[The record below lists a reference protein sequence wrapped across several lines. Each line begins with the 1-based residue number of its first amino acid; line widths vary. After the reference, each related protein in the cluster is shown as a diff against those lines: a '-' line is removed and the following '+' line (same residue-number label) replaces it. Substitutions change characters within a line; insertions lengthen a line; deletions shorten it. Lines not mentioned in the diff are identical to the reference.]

1 MPALRVHK
9 PDVHLSLSAMLVDAY
24 RADPLDELICAVSDT
39 NYSTLFHL
47 IPAALAVL
55 RVAAEIEPEPAEV
68 LHWYR
73 NTGIAHLGQ
82 LSPEKLV
89 ALGCAEELVSFLRAI
104 RDDPLG

>member
-1 MPALRVHK
+1 MPALHANK
-9 PDVHLSLSAMLVDAY
+9 PDVRPSLRAMLVDAY
-24 RADPLDELICAVSDT
+24 RADPRDELICAVSDT

-68 LHWYR
+68 LYWYR
-73 NTGIAHLGQ
+73 STRIEQLGQ
-82 LSPEKLV
+82 LTPEKLV
-89 ALGCAEELVSFLRAI
+89 ALGRAEELVSFLRAI